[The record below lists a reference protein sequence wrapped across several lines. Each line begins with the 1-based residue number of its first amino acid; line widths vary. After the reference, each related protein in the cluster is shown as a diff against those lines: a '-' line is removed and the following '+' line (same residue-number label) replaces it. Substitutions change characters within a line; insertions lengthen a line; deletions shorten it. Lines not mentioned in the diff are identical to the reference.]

1 MTPALRSARKQELAW
16 FLISSGREVEMLD
29 VLRQAAATL
38 TTAAAVAGLLAGS
51 PSAVTAQAV
60 TYPAIAAP
68 QPASKWVVDLVHSQI
83 DFRVRHILGRV
94 RGTFTRWYAVLLSTD
109 PNLPQGTVQVSAETA
124 SLSTGNSYR
133 DADLRSGRFFAVDS
147 FPRLTFD
154 GTGIVATD
162 STVNLHGI
170 LTIKGISRPVTLTG
184 QYRGVAT
191 DGEGHDRIA
200 FDASTTVDRRDF
212 GLTYNELVG
221 GRQLI
226 GDDVEITIAIEAL
239 RVR

>member
-1 MTPALRSARKQELAW
+1 MFDFLQQAPITPLAALVRAGA
-16 FLISSGREVEMLD
+16 IA
-29 VLRQAAATL
+29 VLLVAAPP
-38 TTAAAVAGLLAGS
+38 AA
-51 PSAVTAQAV
+51 AQAV
-60 TYPAIAAP
+60 PGSTPVTI
-68 QPASKWVVDLVHSQI
+68 QSQNSRWVVDLVHSQL
-83 DFRVRHILGRV
+83 DFRVRHLLGRV

-109 PNLPQGTVQVSAETA
+109 PNLPQGTVQVTAETA

-147 FPRLTFD
+147 YPRLTFE

-170 LTIKGISRPVTLTG
+170 LTIKGVSRPVTLTG

-191 DGEGHDRIA
+191 DGEGHERIA
-200 FDASTTVDRRDF
+200 FDASTTVDRRDY
-212 GLTYNELVG
+212 GLTFNELVG

-226 GDDVEITIAIEAL
+226 GNDVEITIAIEAL

>member
-1 MTPALRSARKQELAW
+1 M
-16 FLISSGREVEMLD
+16 FD
-29 VLRQAAATL
+29 VLRQAAAPL
-38 TTAAAVAGLLAGS
+38 TTAAVVAGLLAGS

-60 TYPAIAAP
+60 THPAIAAP

-147 FPRLTFD
+147 FPRLTFE

-170 LTIKGISRPVTLTG
+170 LTIKGVSRPVTLTG

>member
-1 MTPALRSARKQELAW
+1 M
-16 FLISSGREVEMLD
+16 FD

-38 TTAAAVAGLLAGS
+38 TTAAVVAGLLAGS

-60 TYPAIAAP
+60 THPAIVAP

>member
-1 MTPALRSARKQELAW
+1 M
-16 FLISSGREVEMLD
+16 FD

-38 TTAAAVAGLLAGS
+38 PTAAVVAGLLAGS

-60 TYPAIAAP
+60 TPPAIAAP

-170 LTIKGISRPVTLTG
+170 LTIKGVSRPVTLTG

>member
-1 MTPALRSARKQELAW
+1 MPDFLRHVAAPLTPVA
-16 FLISSGREVEMLD
+16 
-29 VLRQAAATL
+29 VL
-38 TTAAAVAGLLAGS
+38 AAVLAGS
-51 PSAVTAQAV
+51 PCAATAQAV
-60 TYPAIAAP
+60 ARPAATAP
-68 QPASKWVVDLVHSQI
+68 QPASKWVVDLVHSQM
-83 DFRVRHILGRV
+83 DFRVRHLLGRV

-109 PNLPQGTVQVSAETA
+109 PDLPQGTVQVSAETA

-147 FPRLTFD
+147 FPRITFE

-170 LTIKGISRPVTLTG
+170 LTIKGVSRPVTLTG

-200 FDASTTVDRRDF
+200 FDASTTVDRRDY
-212 GLTYNELVG
+212 GLTFNELVG
-221 GRQLI
+221 GKQLI
-226 GDDVEITIAIEAL
+226 GNEVEITIAIEAV

>member
-1 MTPALRSARKQELAW
+1 M
-16 FLISSGREVEMLD
+16 FD

-38 TTAAAVAGLLAGS
+38 TTAAVVAGLLAGS

-60 TYPAIAAP
+60 THPAIAAP

-94 RGTFTRWYAVLLSTD
+94 RGTFSRWYAVLLSTD

-133 DADLRSGRFFAVDS
+133 DADLRSARFFAVDS

-226 GDDVEITIAIEAL
+226 GNDVEITIAIEAL

>member
-1 MTPALRSARKQELAW
+1 M
-16 FLISSGREVEMLD
+16 FD

-38 TTAAAVAGLLAGS
+38 TTAAVVAGLLAGS
-51 PSAVTAQAV
+51 PSTVTAQAV
-60 TYPAIAAP
+60 THPAIAAP